1 MKKLVL
7 AALLASFTFGASA
20 AEKINF
26 GVSATYPPFESI
38 GANNEI
44 VGFDIDLAKAL
55 CKQMQAECTFTNHAF
70 DSLIPSLKFRKYD
83 AVISGMDITP
93 ERSKQV
99 SFTTPYYENSA
110 VVIAKKDTYN
120 TFADL
125 KGKAVVVTS
134 GTTSEVLLNKLN
146 EEQKMNMRIISAKDH
161 GDSFRTLESGRA
173 VAFMMDDA
181 LLAGERAK
189 AKKPDNW
196 EIVGKPQSQEAY
208 GCMLRKDDPQ
218 FKKLMDDTIAQ
229 VQTSGEAEKWFDKWF
244 KNPIP
249 PKNLNMNFE
258 LSDEMKA
265 LFKEPNDKALN

>member
-110 VVIAKKDTYN
+110 VVIAKKDTYK

-125 KGKAVVVTS
+125 KGKRIGMEN
-134 GTTSEVLLNKLN
+134 GTTHQKYLMEKHPEITTVGYDSYQNAILDLKSGRLDGLLGDTAVLNGWLKSNPNLGEVGELIKDPQYFGTGVGMAVRPDNKELLAKLN
-146 EEQKMNMRIISAKDH
+146 TALEGIKANGEFQKIN
-161 GDSFRTLESGRA
+161 
-173 VAFMMDDA
+173 
-181 LLAGERAK
+181 
-189 AKKPDNW
+189 
-196 EIVGKPQSQEAY
+196 
-208 GCMLRKDDPQ
+208 
-218 FKKLMDDTIAQ
+218 
-229 VQTSGEAEKWFDKWF
+229 DKWF
-244 KNPIP
+244 P
-249 PKNLNMNFE
+249 
-258 LSDEMKA
+258 A
-265 LFKEPNDKALN
+265 H

>member
-26 GVSATYPPFESI
+26 GISATYPPFESI

-99 SFTTPYYENSA
+99 SFTTP
-110 VVIAKKDTYN
+110 VMLPTY
-120 TFADL
+120 
-125 KGKAVVVTS
+125 
-134 GTTSEVLLNKLN
+134 
-146 EEQKMNMRIISAKDH
+146 
-161 GDSFRTLESGRA
+161 
-173 VAFMMDDA
+173 
-181 LLAGERAK
+181 
-189 AKKPDNW
+189 
-196 EIVGKPQSQEAY
+196 
-208 GCMLRKDDPQ
+208 
-218 FKKLMDDTIAQ
+218 
-229 VQTSGEAEKWFDKWF
+229 
-244 KNPIP
+244 
-249 PKNLNMNFE
+249 
-258 LSDEMKA
+258 
-265 LFKEPNDKALN
+265 

>member
-93 ERSKQV
+93 EQTGIV
-99 SFTTPYYENSA
+99 Y
-110 VVIAKKDTYN
+110 
-120 TFADL
+120 
-125 KGKAVVVTS
+125 
-134 GTTSEVLLNKLN
+134 
-146 EEQKMNMRIISAKDH
+146 H
-161 GDSFRTLESGRA
+161 
-173 VAFMMDDA
+173 A
-181 LLAGERAK
+181 LLRKLSRRDCQKRYLQNVCRSERQTYWDGKRHHA
-189 AKKPDNW
+189 P
-196 EIVGKPQSQEAY
+196 EIY
-208 GCMLRKDDPQ
+208 
-218 FKKLMDDTIAQ
+218 
-229 VQTSGEAEKWFDKWF
+229 SGSAPGS
-244 KNPIP
+244 KNC
-249 PKNLNMNFE
+249 L
-258 LSDEMKA
+258 L
-265 LFKEPNDKALN
+265 

>member
-1 MKKLVL
+1 MPQTRPKIIRLTDGSSIMKKLVL

-26 GVSATYPPFESI
+26 GISATYPPFESI

-110 VVIAKKDTYN
+110 VVIAKKDTYK

-125 KGKAVVVTS
+125 KAN
-134 GTTSEVLLNKLN
+134 VLGWKTAPRTRNIF
-146 EEQKMNMRIISAKDH
+146 RIS
-161 GDSFRTLESGRA
+161 T
-173 VAFMMDDA
+173 
-181 LLAGERAK
+181 
-189 AKKPDNW
+189 
-196 EIVGKPQSQEAY
+196 
-208 GCMLRKDDPQ
+208 
-218 FKKLMDDTIAQ
+218 
-229 VQTSGEAEKWFDKWF
+229 
-244 KNPIP
+244 
-249 PKNLNMNFE
+249 PK
-258 LSDEMKA
+258 
-265 LFKEPNDKALN
+265 

>member
-99 SFTTPYYENSA
+99 SFTTPLRKLSRRDCQKRYLQNVCRSERQ
-110 VVIAKKDTYN
+110 TYWDGKTGTTHQKYIQDQHPEVKTVSYDSYQN
-120 TFADL
+120 AFIDL
-125 KGKAVVVTS
+125 KMAVLMAYLVT
-134 GTTSEVLLNKLN
+134 
-146 EEQKMNMRIISAKDH
+146 
-161 GDSFRTLESGRA
+161 
-173 VAFMMDDA
+173 
-181 LLAGERAK
+181 
-189 AKKPDNW
+189 
-196 EIVGKPQSQEAY
+196 PQ
-208 GCMLRKDDPQ
+208 
-218 FKKLMDDTIAQ
+218 
-229 VQTSGEAEKWFDKWF
+229 W
-244 KNPIP
+244 
-249 PKNLNMNFE
+249 
-258 LSDEMKA
+258 
-265 LFKEPNDKALN
+265 

>member
-1 MKKLVL
+1 MPQTRPKIIRLTDGSSIMKKLVL

-99 SFTTPYYENSA
+99 SFTTA
-110 VVIAKKDTYN
+110 VSPN
-120 TFADL
+120 TPSIRPFFRSI
-125 KGKAVVVTS
+125 KA
-134 GTTSEVLLNKLN
+134 
-146 EEQKMNMRIISAKDH
+146 
-161 GDSFRTLESGRA
+161 F
-173 VAFMMDDA
+173 
-181 LLAGERAK
+181 
-189 AKKPDNW
+189 
-196 EIVGKPQSQEAY
+196 
-208 GCMLRKDDPQ
+208 
-218 FKKLMDDTIAQ
+218 
-229 VQTSGEAEKWFDKWF
+229 
-244 KNPIP
+244 
-249 PKNLNMNFE
+249 
-258 LSDEMKA
+258 
-265 LFKEPNDKALN
+265 

>member
-1 MKKLVL
+1 MALLSHAADTAKIIRLTDGSSIMKKLVL

-110 VVIAKKDTYN
+110 VVIAKKIPTKR
-120 TFADL
+120 L
-125 KGKAVVVTS
+125 
-134 GTTSEVLLNKLN
+134 
-146 EEQKMNMRIISAKDH
+146 
-161 GDSFRTLESGRA
+161 
-173 VAFMMDDA
+173 
-181 LLAGERAK
+181 
-189 AKKPDNW
+189 
-196 EIVGKPQSQEAY
+196 
-208 GCMLRKDDPQ
+208 
-218 FKKLMDDTIAQ
+218 
-229 VQTSGEAEKWFDKWF
+229 
-244 KNPIP
+244 PI
-249 PKNLNMNFE
+249 
-258 LSDEMKA
+258 
-265 LFKEPNDKALN
+265 